1 MIVLVDADSLVW
13 SSCYRAKLSP
23 DDDGYHTLEEAQ
35 EKFNEVFASIINRI
49 EDDYEIDKVIV
60 FSGAIGNFRKQISS
74 KYKANRINAPKPP
87 ILNEM
92 HNYVKEAYDSIS
104 GKGVETDDVVATYW
118 TTLSKTFGRNE
129 VLIVTIDKDYKQL
142 PCIIYDYHYKKQ
154 CYYDISEND
163 ARYFFYEQMI
173 CGDSAD
179 NVNYCKGYGK
189 AYCKKAFRAC
199 MSDYSY
205 MRAVFTLYKEIYRS
219 KAREKF
225 LECYQLLK
233 LKTE

>member
-1 MIVLVDADSLVW
+1 MVVLVDADSLVW
-13 SSCYRAKLSP
+13 SSCYRQKESP
-23 DDDGYHTLEEAQ
+23 DDDGYHNLEDAKA
-35 EKFNEVFASIINRI
+35 KFDEVFTSIINRI
-49 EDDYEIDKVIV
+49 EDDYIIDKVIT

-74 KYKANRINAPKPP
+74 KYKANRVDAAKPP

-92 HNYVKEAYDSIS
+92 HEYVKEAYDSIS
-104 GKGVETDDVVATYW
+104 GKGVETDDMVATYW
-118 TTLSKTFGRNE
+118 TTLSNTFGRDE

-142 PCIIYDYHYKKQ
+142 PCLIYDYHYKKQ
-154 CYYDISEND
+154 CYYNITESD
-163 ARYFFYEQMI
+163 ARDFFYTQMI

-179 NVNYCKGYGK
+179 NVNYCKGYGP
-189 AYCKKAFRAC
+189 AYCKKAFKGLV
-199 MSDYSY
+199 SDYSY
-205 MRAVFTLYKEIYRS
+205 MRVVFKLYKEIYRS

>member
-23 DDDGYHTLEEAQ
+23 DDDGYHTLEDAK

-49 EDDYEIDKVIV
+49 EDDYEIDKLIV

-74 KYKANRINAPKPP
+74 KYKANRIDAPKPP

-118 TTLSKTFGRNE
+118 STLSKTFGRNE

-205 MRAVFTLYKEIYRS
+205 MRVVFTLYKQIYRS